1 MKKKYILLIVF
12 IGITF
17 FITYHY
23 LYQDHRNIADE
34 KASFSLTVTKIYTDF
49 TQDEAKATTKYLDK
63 TVLVTGKV
71 TSIDAASKTVTV
83 DQKLLARFDTMLP
96 ATIKKDQ
103 KITVKGRILGYDN
116 LLEELQMDQSTLL
129 P

>member
-1 MKKKYILLIVF
+1 MKKKFLLLLVL
-12 IGITF
+12 IGALF
-17 FITYHY
+17 FMAYHY

-49 TQDEAKATTKYLDK
+49 TQDEAKAIAKYLDK
-63 TVLVTGKV
+63 TVLVTGTI
-71 TSIDAASKTVTV
+71 TSIDATSKTVTV

-96 ATIKKDQ
+96 ATIKKNQ

-116 LLEELQMDQSTLL
+116 LLEELQMDQSSLL